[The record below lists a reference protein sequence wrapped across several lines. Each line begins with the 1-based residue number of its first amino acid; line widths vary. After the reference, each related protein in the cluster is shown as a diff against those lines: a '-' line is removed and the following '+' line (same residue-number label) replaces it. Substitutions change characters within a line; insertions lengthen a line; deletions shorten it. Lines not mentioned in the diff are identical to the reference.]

1 MTGIGARLQNTLDK
15 KLWHANPLHAL
26 KTCFTSSVTLSKD
39 PRNCPT
45 LFFHNGQYF
54 DLVSL
59 LGQEPTVVM
68 LILQYKITLGEAIAL
83 YGNDEVTENGKTRKR
98 VTRNQFN
105 TSLRCIIEVLMN
117 NMMQKVKRKRLDL
130 AKRLCNKEGR
140 VPTPNKYHNVPVPI
154 TIEHLGR

>member
-1 MTGIGARLQNTLDK
+1 MLDK
-15 KLWHANPLHAL
+15 KLWYANPIHTP

-45 LFFHNGQYF
+45 VFFHNSQYF

-59 LGQEPTVVM
+59 LGREPTVVM
-68 LILQYKITLGEAIAL
+68 PIMQYNIGIGEAILL
-83 YGNDEVTENGKTRKR
+83 YGNDEVTEDEKTQKR

-117 NMMQKVKRKRLDL
+117 NMMKKVKAERL
-130 AKRLCNKEGR
+130 E
-140 VPTPNKYHNVPVPI
+140 T
-154 TIEHLGR
+154 